1 MILILALILTAA
13 FAGAAEY
20 IGGALRWAAHGM
32 DRVQDWL
39 DEPVTNE

>member
-20 IGGALRWAAHGM
+20 IGGALRWASHGM
-32 DRVQDWL
+32 DLAQEWL
-39 DEPVTNE
+39 DEPVEE